1 VRFSALEAETKKKDN
16 DAKGM
21 TYVFKDPGDATVGTV
36 LAFIDATV
44 ARSGTVAAVPTVDLP
59 LLTQTA
65 KCRPRRGGEGAG
77 CFLFSNA
84 GGQRI
89 VCGIFER
96 ILASVALL
104 VLSPLL
110 FAVAFMIVL
119 FDGFPVLFRQE
130 RYGMDGRPFTLFKF
144 RTMLRHSEMLQ
155 EKLQQK
161 LGENGRLFKLERDP
175 RVTRLGGFL
184 RRTFLDE
191 LPQLVNVV
199 RGEMRWVG
207 PRPLPAS
214 DDGHYVRPYHAL
226 RLKGLPGITGLWQV
240 SGRNART
247 FDEMCL
253 LDYYY
258 LCNRSAALD
267 ALILGRTLCLVFKQT
282 ALKSEA

>member
-1 VRFSALEAETKKKDN
+1 
-16 DAKGM
+16 M

-36 LAFIDATV
+36 LAFIDAAV
-44 ARSGTVAAVPTVDLP
+44 ARSGTVAAVPAGDLP

-65 KCRPRRGGEGAG
+65 KCRPRRGGEGTG

-89 VCGIFER
+89 VCGISER
-96 ILASVALL
+96 ILACVALL
-104 VLSPLL
+104 VLSPL
-110 FAVAFMIVL
+110 FFSVACMIVL

-130 RYGMDGRPFTLFKF
+130 RHGEDGRPFTLFKF
-144 RTMLRHSEMLQ
+144 RTMLRHSELLQ

-214 DDGHYVRPYHAL
+214 DDAHYVRPYHAL
-226 RLKGLPGITGLWQV
+226 RLKGPPGITGLWQV
-240 SGRNART
+240 SGRNERT

-267 ALILGRTLCLVFKQT
+267 ALILWRTLCLVFKQT
-282 ALKSEA
+282 TLKSEA